1 MLRNMSLSNE
11 RPWHR
16 LKLYAGGALA
26 PDLRYS
32 LAARQQFFNRIAVK
46 AQRDRLGLANQEPP
60 SLRENFDN
68 KKAGTRL
75 RRICIIS
82 EPWFH
87 GSWQAN
93 DTVRQRT
100 IG

>member
-1 MLRNMSLSNE
+1 MSLSNE

-16 LKLYAGGALA
+16 LKVYAGGALA

-32 LAARQQFFNRIAVK
+32 LATRQQYFDRIAVK
-46 AQRDRLGLANQEPP
+46 VQRDGLGLANRESP
-60 SLRENFDN
+60 SQRENLDN
-68 KKAGTRL
+68 GNDAGARL
-75 RRICIIS
+75 RRICVIEES
-82 EPWFH
+82 WFH
-87 GSWQAN
+87 GSWQVN